1 MRPRKKKIS
10 ECGKNQNQKTMQNCN
25 IAEAMQCITLFDALL
40 TDAAGS
46 SATTL

>member
-1 MRPRKKKIS
+1 MVKNEIS
-10 ECGKNQNQKTMQNCN
+10 EGGKNKNQNAMQNCN

-46 SATTL
+46 SAATL